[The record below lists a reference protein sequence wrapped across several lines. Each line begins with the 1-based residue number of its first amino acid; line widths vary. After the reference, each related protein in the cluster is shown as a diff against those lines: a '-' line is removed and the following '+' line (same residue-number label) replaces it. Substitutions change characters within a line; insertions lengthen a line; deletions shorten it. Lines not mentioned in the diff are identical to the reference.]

1 MKKKLPERNCFFLF
15 FDVEATKKTKILIE
29 KLEFYLSL
37 ILVNFV
43 K

>member
-1 MKKKLPERNCFFLF
+1 MKKNYLRETVFFLF

-37 ILVNFV
+37 I
-43 K
+43 